1 MNPVLARQ
9 LRRLGIDVENPPT
22 DPEVWA
28 SFLDRVDRAY
38 EDGDRTR
45 YRLERSLE
53 MSSQEMQDLYD
64 ELELRTRSVVERTE
78 NHYRNIFVNSPIA
91 MWEED
96 FSEAAAF
103 LGAIKGNGVRDLRYY
118 MDHNPDELSHAI
130 SLISV
135 LDANHAA
142 AELFEANAREDLI
155 GNLRPEDIENTETF
169 LRQFEAIWR
178 GDSKLDMELKMNT
191 LQGKPLDGILTWRAP
206 TMGSKRDLTRVLVA
220 ISDITERKAA
230 ETRMAEVVRSK
241 DEFLAAISHE
251 LRTPLTTVY
260 GVAES
265 LQEQYAELSDEDRR
279 DLLHLVAVESRDLAH
294 LIEDLLVASRADI
307 GKVVVRRMP
316 VDLQA
321 EVSVVLEAIELER
334 GVVLDATAI
343 EGWAT
348 ADPLRFRQIL
358 RNLITNAIR
367 YGGEVVRVESKTNLE
382 GAHIYVWDNGSGIP
396 AESREAIFKPYERAH
411 DRAGLPS
418 SVGLGLTISR
428 QLARLMGGDLSYDY
442 QSGWSVFTLRLPLH
456 INISEVA

>member
-1 MNPVLARQ
+1 M
-9 LRRLGIDVENPPT
+9 
-22 DPEVWA
+22 
-28 SFLDRVDRAY
+28 
-38 EDGDRTR
+38 
-45 YRLERSLE
+45 
-53 MSSQEMQDLYD
+53 
-64 ELELRTRSVVERTE
+64 
-78 NHYRNIFVNSPIA
+78 
-91 MWEED
+91 
-96 FSEAAAF
+96 
-103 LGAIKGNGVRDLRYY
+103 
-118 MDHNPDELSHAI
+118 
-130 SLISV
+130 
-135 LDANHAA
+135 
-142 AELFEANAREDLI
+142 
-155 GNLRPEDIENTETF
+155 
-169 LRQFEAIWR
+169 QFEAIWR

-206 TMGSKRDLTRVLVA
+206 TMGSKRDLTRVLIA

-265 LQEQYAELSDEDRR
+265 LQEQYGELSDQDRR

-321 EVSVVLEAIELER
+321 EVKVVLEAIELER
-334 GVVLDATAI
+334 GVVLDATSI

-367 YGGEVVRVESKTNLE
+367 YGGETVRVESKTNLE
-382 GAHIYVWDNGSGIP
+382 GAHVYVWDNGSGIP
-396 AESREAIFKPYERAH
+396 SENREAIFEPYQRAH
-411 DRAGLPS
+411 DREGLPG

-442 QSGWSVFTLRLPLH
+442 ISGWSVFTLRLPLH
-456 INISEVA
+456 IDISEVA